1 MRRTAGGADA
11 VDVAGSE
18 KPRKSSDP
26 AIISVFEGEV
36 RGSTVQVS
44 ATVSKDKGRGTAVQ
58 VSTSVSEDEVRGIM
72 VSGTAGGADAV
83 DVAGSEE
90 PPRIVRSGNTICI
103 RG

>member
-26 AIISVFEGEV
+26 AIISVFEDEV
-36 RGSTVQVS
+36 R
-44 ATVSKDKGRGTAVQ
+44 RGTAVQ
-58 VSTSVSEDEVRGIM
+58 VSATVSEDEVRGIM

-83 DVAGSEE
+83 DVAASEE
-90 PPRIVRSGNTICI
+90 PRKLWAL
-103 RG
+103 